1 MQGVIVLMLGS
12 ASGLLIWALIAQ
24 YKVSKLRSK
33 YAPIASAE
41 EEAEQIRKRSSE
53 LQEQSKMA
61 TDLIVAKGQA
71 KLKQLEQEAK
81 SIRQSLSTLEMMR
94 QETQN
99 ELDFVN
105 QAIALKNDDIHL
117 LEVGL

>member
-41 EEAEQIRKRSSE
+41 EEGVQIRKRSSELQEQSKMVADSIVAKGQAKFKQLEQEAEEKAEQIRKRSSE

-71 KLKQLEQEAK
+71 QLKQLEQEA
-81 SIRQSLSTLEMMR
+81 
-94 QETQN
+94 
-99 ELDFVN
+99 
-105 QAIALKNDDIHL
+105 
-117 LEVGL
+117 